1 MLEVLIQHPKNAFTL
16 YLNLAL
22 IVKNNYHPKTLHT
35 FTLPDKIAS
44 IAELFLSHKIYVQKI
59 LIIIQLIVGALLV
72 AAILLQSKSASLG
85 EAFGGGNVFYGSR
98 RGSEKTL
105 FIITIVLAVIFVALA
120 YALLFV

>member
-1 MLEVLIQHPKNAFTL
+1 MEKA
-16 YLNLAL
+16 
-22 IVKNNYHPKTLHT
+22 
-35 FTLPDKIAS
+35 
-44 IAELFLSHKIYVQKI
+44 

-72 AAILLQSKSASLG
+72 TAILLQSKSASLG